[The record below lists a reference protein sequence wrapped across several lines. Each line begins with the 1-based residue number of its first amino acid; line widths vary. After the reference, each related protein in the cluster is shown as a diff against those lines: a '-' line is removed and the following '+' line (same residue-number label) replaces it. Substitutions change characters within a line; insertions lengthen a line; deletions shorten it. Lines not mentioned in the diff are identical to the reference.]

1 MPLAHDRCIC
11 LFKTEY
17 SETSQILTLFSREH
31 GIIRAIA
38 KGAHRRT
45 KAGASRFDGGI
56 DFLDLGSAVFTYDSA
71 RDLSTLTEW
80 HLDEGHLG
88 LRKSLRALHLGL
100 YAAELAG
107 RLIEEHDAHQDLFDK
122 LAAVLPQLAAGRREE
137 TFLAFALDL
146 LRESGYLPELLGCVS
161 CGATTADW
169 PRAWFS
175 PSRGGIVCRNC
186 EATIPDRRELDIRL
200 LRLLQTLLRVPRL
213 PHLTRHQSDPLNRL
227 LADHVEQTLGGPL
240 RMRRYVLNE

>member
-45 KAGASRFDGGI
+45 KAGASRFDGGV
-56 DFLDLGSAVFTYDSA
+56 DFLDLGSAVFTHDPG
-71 RDLSTLTEW
+71 RELSTLTEW

-100 YAAELAG
+100 YSAELAG
-107 RLIEEHDAHQDLFDK
+107 RLIEEHDPHPEIFDK
-122 LAAVLPQLAAGRREE
+122 LLSVLPQLATARREE
-137 TFLAFALDL
+137 AFLAFALEL
-146 LRESGYLPELLGCVS
+146 LRESGYLPEVQACVA
-161 CGATTADW
+161 CGTIITEW
-169 PRAWFS
+169 SRAWFS
-175 PSRGGIVCRNC
+175 PSRGGVICRNC
-186 EATIPDRRELDIRL
+186 ESTLPDRREVDIRL

-213 PHLTRHQSDPLNRL
+213 PQLTRHQTDPLNRL
-227 LADHVEQTLGGPL
+227 LADHIEHTLGRPL
-240 RMRRYVLNE
+240 RMRRYVLEG